1 MAMQFRVAVEIEGSS
16 PEIFKIGF
24 VFSDEEG
31 SGIEYY
37 SNHDLPGHVSEKL
50 GALAIDFTS
59 SIKLAISCSQRCTDH
74 QSTGRQVRGLA
85 GLPAPVKTPV
95 PWSPEWGPGPA
106 WDHKRLHPHAVI
118 QRRGG
123 GAGCLRSCAT
133 KSENQ
138 PDMSTNA
145 RRGDLPAFTRARPRP
160 PADPGTGCEG
170 AGAVREGR

>member
-1 MAMQFRVAVEIEGSS
+1 MLSAGSGTRQQKEREMAMQFRVAVEIEGSS

-85 GLPAPVKTPV
+85 GLSRAG
-95 PWSPEWGPGPA
+95 EDPGP
-106 WDHKRLHPHAVI
+106 LE
-118 QRRGG
+118 
-123 GAGCLRSCAT
+123 S
-133 KSENQ
+133 
-138 PDMSTNA
+138 
-145 RRGDLPAFTRARPRP
+145 
-160 PADPGTGCEG
+160 
-170 AGAVREGR
+170 